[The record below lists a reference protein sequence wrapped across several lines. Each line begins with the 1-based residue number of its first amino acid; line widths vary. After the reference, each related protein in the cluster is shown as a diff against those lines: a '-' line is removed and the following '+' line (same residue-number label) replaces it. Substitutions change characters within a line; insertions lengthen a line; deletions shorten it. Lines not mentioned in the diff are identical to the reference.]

1 MEKERLGVGGIN
13 SFSPCLMESA
23 ESIHIQES
31 TDSAPQTSP
40 SVHFFFHLKWSEV
53 KWSVGGS
60 FRGRK
65 SQMVQLHN
73 NDTMKKIHNDSCDLI
88 DNPH

>member
-40 SVHFFFHLKWSEV
+40 SVHFFFHLK
-53 KWSVGGS
+53 
-60 FRGRK
+60 
-65 SQMVQLHN
+65 
-73 NDTMKKIHNDSCDLI
+73 
-88 DNPH
+88 